1 MAGTRGRSL
10 TQLEQELQ
18 SRGVKGFVIDASPTR
33 ITVLAD
39 RSDYERIKEMV
50 DDQQAE
56 VKPDSE
62 VLSEI
67 KYEISKVEDKN
78 ND

>member
-1 MAGTRGRSL
+1 MRDLSNTIKQRFKSDTRGRSL

-39 RSDYERIKEMV
+39 RADYERNRRNWN
-50 DDQQAE
+50 
-56 VKPDSE
+56 
-62 VLSEI
+62 EI
-67 KYEISKVEDKN
+67 QIHGKTSRRC
-78 ND
+78 

>member
-1 MAGTRGRSL
+1 MRDLSNTIKQRFKSDTRGRSL

-39 RSDYERIKEMV
+39 RADYECNRRKWNES
-50 DDQQAE
+50 QNRQ
-56 VKPDSE
+56 S
-62 VLSEI
+62 
-67 KYEISKVEDKN
+67 
-78 ND
+78 